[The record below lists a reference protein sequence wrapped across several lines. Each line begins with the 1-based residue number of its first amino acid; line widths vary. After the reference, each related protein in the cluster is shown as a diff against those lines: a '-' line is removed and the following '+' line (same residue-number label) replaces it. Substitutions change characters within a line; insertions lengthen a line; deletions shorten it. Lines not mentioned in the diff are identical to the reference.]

1 MLQDNNMH
9 GKKAGSLEDDMDR
22 VATEDRLN
30 SDNAFNDKGLNNARL
45 TREAMEK
52 GNS

>member
-1 MLQDNNMH
+1 MLQDDNMH
-9 GKKAGSLEDDMDR
+9 GKKIGALEDDMDR
-22 VATEDRLN
+22 VAMEDRLN

-52 GNS
+52 GNQ